1 MWLLHAYL
9 DSARYPHGSVMAQEI
24 FESGVILSDTDY
36 RVFRDYGRLSGWF

>member
-9 DSARYPHGSVMAQEI
+9 DSVSRPHGTVMAQEI

-36 RVFRDYGRLSGWF
+36 RVFRDFGRLSGK